1 MRKTALKIC
10 GIRSLEEIED
20 LKELSIDYFGCI
32 FTEKS
37 PRYISYE
44 LAREIAI
51 IVHQAHKKVVG
62 VFLDASIES
71 ILQAIEDVQI
81 DVIQLHGNETPEYC
95 QQLFF
100 SLKKYKE
107 KKIKIWKAFPVKDTL
122 PEIKDFLPYI
132 EFPLFDAKGTQ
143 AGGNGII
150 FDWKILDSLPAKS
163 FILAGGID
171 KENICKALS
180 FSPSVLD
187 VNSKVEIN
195 NRKNRKL
202 IEEIILK
209 IKSNEPT
216 S

>member
-1 MRKTALKIC
+1 MEKTALKIC

-62 VFLDASIES
+62 VFLDASIKS

-81 DVIQLHGNETPEYC
+81 DVVQLHGNETPEYC

-100 SLKKYKE
+100 SLEKYKDKE
-107 KKIKIWKAFPVKDTL
+107 IKIWKAFPVKDTL
-122 PEIKDFLPYI
+122 
-132 EFPLFDAKGTQ
+132 
-143 AGGNGII
+143 N
-150 FDWKILDSLPAKS
+150 SLPAKS

-187 VNSKVEIN
+187 VNSKVETN

>member
-20 LKELSIDYFGCI
+20 LKELSIDYFGC
-32 FTEKS
+32 
-37 PRYISYE
+37 ISYE

-132 EFPLFDAKGTQ
+132 EFPLFDAQGTQ

-150 FDWKILDSLPAKS
+150 FDWK
-163 FILAGGID
+163 
-171 KENICKALS
+171 
-180 FSPSVLD
+180 
-187 VNSKVEIN
+187 
-195 NRKNRKL
+195 
-202 IEEIILK
+202 
-209 IKSNEPT
+209 
-216 S
+216 

>member
-1 MRKTALKIC
+1 MGKTALKIC
-10 GIRSLEEIED
+10 GIRSLEEIDELKD
-20 LKELSIDYFGCI
+20 LAINYFGCI

-81 DVIQLHGNETPEYC
+81 DVVQLHGNETPEYC

-132 EFPLFDAKGTQ
+132 EFPLFDAKGENR
-143 AGGNGII
+143 GGNGIV
-150 FDWKILDSLPAKS
+150 FDWDILKNLEEYS
-163 FILAGGID
+163 FVLAGGLSA
-171 KENICKALS
+171 ENICEALECK
-180 FSPSVLD
+180 PAILD
-187 VNSKVEIN
+187 VNSKVEVN
-195 NRKNRKL
+195 NKKNKKL
-202 IEEIILK
+202 VEEVVNLVK
-209 IKSNEPT
+209 KGK
-216 S
+216 